1 MLFMNK
7 IFKAV
12 VYLSLFLAVFGFFAF
27 WGEKEALAG
36 EIKRKIVVF
45 NEDFTDKEAQD
56 DLLVK
61 HNAEK
66 IKALEIINGA
76 VVDIPSASSE
86 RALRA
91 KKEIKRIE
99 NDVEVSILIRKDRN
113 YYLDNMFRLFGRKNI
128 IQLEQTLPW
137 GVDRVEADNA
147 WPLGNAGGGINVAV
161 IDTGISRDHTDLKD
175 NLKGGYNAID
185 STKDWDDDNGH
196 GSHVAGIIGAL
207 DNTIG
212 AVGVAP
218 QINLYAIKSLNRN
231 GSGFVSDVIEG
242 IQWAMDNGV
251 NVANMSFG
259 SVSDSPSLREAITLA
274 YNAGIVFV
282 AAAGNSGG
290 IILYPAAYPEVIAVS
305 ATDKDDTLASFS
317 SRGPGI
323 SLSAPGID
331 IFSTYKGFGYA
342 TLSGSSMAAPH
353 VAGAA
358 ALVFGSPVGS
368 YDVNSND
375 QWDPAEIRQKLQDT
389 AFDLGGT
396 GFDELYGWGLVNA
409 FAASQ

>member
-1 MLFMNK
+1 MNK

-12 VYLSLFLAVFGFFAF
+12 VCLSLFLAVFGF
-27 WGEKEALAG
+27 WGGNEVIAG

-45 NEDFTDKEAQD
+45 NEDFTDKEAQG
-56 DLLVK
+56 DLLAK

-76 VVDIPSASSE
+76 VVDIPSAASE
-86 RALRA
+86 RALRS

-99 NDVEVSILIRKDRN
+99 NDIEVSILVRKDRN
-113 YYLDNMFRLFGRKNI
+113 YYIDNMFRLFGRKNI
-128 IQLEQTLPW
+128 IQPEQTLPW
-137 GVDRVEADNA
+137 GVSRVKADQV
-147 WPLGNAGGGINVAV
+147 WSMGNVGDGINIAV
-161 IDTGISRDHTDLKD
+161 IDTGISKDHPDLKD
-175 NLKGGYNAID
+175 NLKGGYNAVD
-185 STKDWDDDNGH
+185 SAKDWNDDNGH
-196 GSHVAGIIGAL
+196 GSHVAGIMGAL

-212 AVGVAP
+212 AVGIAP

-231 GSGFVSDVIEG
+231 GSGFVSDIIEG

-259 SVSDSPSLREAITLA
+259 SASDSLSLREAITLA

-290 IILYPAAYPEVIAVS
+290 LVLYPAAYPEVIAVS
-305 ATDKDDTLASFS
+305 ATDQDDTLASFS
-317 SRGPGI
+317 SRGPEIG
-323 SLSAPGID
+323 LSAPGVD
-331 IFSTYKGFGYA
+331 IFSTYNGFGYA

-353 VAGAA
+353 VTGVA
-358 ALVFGSPVGS
+358 ALVFGSLIGA
-368 YDVNSND
+368 YDANGNN
-375 QWDPAEIRQKLQDT
+375 QWDPVEIRQKLQDT
-389 AFDLGGT
+389 AFDLGET

-409 FAASQ
+409 SAASQ

>member
-1 MLFMNK
+1 MLLMNK

-12 VYLSLFLAVFGFFAF
+12 VCLSLFLAVFGF
-27 WGEKEALAG
+27 WGGNEVVAG

-45 NEDFTDKEAQD
+45 NEDFTDKEAQS

-66 IKALEIINGA
+66 IKTLEIINGA
-76 VVDIPSASSE
+76 VVDIPSAASE

-99 NDVEVSILIRKDRN
+99 NDIEVSILVRKDRD
-113 YYLDNMFRLFGRKNI
+113 YYINNMFRLFGRKNI
-128 IQLEQTLPW
+128 VQPKQTLPW
-137 GVDRVEADNA
+137 GVGRVRDGQA
-147 WPLGNAGGGINVAV
+147 WSIGNIGDGINVAV
-161 IDTGISRDHTDLKD
+161 IDTGISKDHLDLKD
-175 NLKGGYNAID
+175 NLSGGYNAID

-196 GSHVAGIIGAL
+196 GSHIAGIIGAL

-231 GSGFVSDVIEG
+231 GSGFVSDVIDG

-259 SVSDSPSLREAITLA
+259 SASDSLSLREAVTSA

-282 AAAGNSGG
+282 AASGNSGG
-290 IILYPAAYPEVIAVS
+290 VTLYPAAYPEVIAVS
-305 ATDKDDTLASFS
+305 ATDKDDTLVSFS
-317 SRGPGI
+317 SRGPEI

-331 IFSTYKGFGYA
+331 IFSAYNGFGYA

-353 VAGAA
+353 VTAAA
-358 ALVFGSPVGS
+358 ALVFGSPISS
-368 YDVNSND
+368 YDTND
-375 QWDPAEIRQKLQDT
+375 NGRWDPAEIRQKIQNT
-389 AFDLGGT
+389 ALDLGET